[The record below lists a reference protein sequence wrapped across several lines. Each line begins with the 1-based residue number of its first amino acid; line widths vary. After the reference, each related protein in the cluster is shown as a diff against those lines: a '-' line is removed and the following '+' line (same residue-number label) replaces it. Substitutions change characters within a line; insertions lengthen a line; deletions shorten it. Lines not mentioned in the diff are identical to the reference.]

1 MGANFGPSVW
11 EGETQI
17 CVPKWRDDNLGPE
30 ERRSSR
36 WMGSYVMRSLK
47 VCTVSPNSLK
57 GDYIEA
63 GWACK
68 GHGVYDST
76 RAYARLWTQ

>member
-1 MGANFGPSVW
+1 
-11 EGETQI
+11 
-17 CVPKWRDDNLGPE
+17 
-30 ERRSSR
+30 
-36 WMGSYVMRSLK
+36 MGSYVMRSLK

-76 RAYARLWTQ
+76 RAYARL